1 MSWSISSVASGLVLL
16 LAGCGGG
23 AGSAGGANA
32 SQTHLLVGAGDIA
45 GSWSQDEATAK
56 LLDTIV
62 ATATDP
68 VTVFT
73 AGDNVYNTGTPT
85 EFTSFYTPTWGRHIA
100 RTRPS
105 PGNHDYGN
113 VSPGNASGYYSY
125 FGAAAGPAGQGYYSY
140 DLGSWHIISLNSHVL
155 TAAQETWLRNDLAN
169 NRAVCTL
176 VYWHHSRFS
185 SGAVHGTNS
194 ATGTLFSELY
204 KSGVDVLVTGHDHIY
219 ERFDPQAPNAA
230 ADPTGVHV
238 FVVGTGGAALYNIGT
253 VQPNSVIRNG
263 LNTANAS
270 HGIIKFTLREGSYSW
285 EFIPIAGNSFAD
297 SGSANCYTG
306 THP

>member
-16 LAGCGGG
+16 LAGCGG
-23 AGSAGGANA
+23 SAGGASS

-62 ATATDP
+62 ATATEP

-85 EFTSFYTPTWGRHIA
+85 EFNTHYHPTWGRHIA

-113 VSPGNASGYYSY
+113 VSPGNAGGYYNY
-125 FGAAAGPAGQGYYSY
+125 FGAVAGPSDQGYYSY

-155 TAAQETWLRNDLAN
+155 SAAQETWLRNDLASHQ
-169 NRAVCTL
+169 AACTL
-176 VYWHHSRFS
+176 AYWHHSRFS
-185 SGAVHGTNS
+185 SSAVHGTHS
-194 ATGTLFSELY
+194 ATDALFSELY
-204 KSGVDVLVTGHDHIY
+204 KGGVDVLVTGHDHIY
-219 ERFDPQAPNAA
+219 ERFDPQDPNAA
-230 ADPTGVHV
+230 PDSTGIRV
-238 FVVGTGGAALYNIGT
+238 FVVGTGGAALYDIANP
-253 VQPNSVIRNG
+253 VEPNSVIRNG

-285 EFIPIAGNSFAD
+285 EFLPIAGNSFAD
-297 SGSANCYTG
+297 SGSANCYIG